1 MNFQNFNAFAL
12 NQDQQNSVIGGAK
25 PLNAPVATLP
35 ADAGTVVLP
44 AVTLPVIDTTTTLG
58 EPVVT
63 APVVTRPTR

>member
-25 PLNAPVATLP
+25 PVSAPVATLP
-35 ADAGTVVLP
+35 ADAGTVELP
-44 AVTLPVIDTTTTLG
+44 AVTLPLIDTTTLG

-63 APVVTRPTR
+63 VPVVTRPTR